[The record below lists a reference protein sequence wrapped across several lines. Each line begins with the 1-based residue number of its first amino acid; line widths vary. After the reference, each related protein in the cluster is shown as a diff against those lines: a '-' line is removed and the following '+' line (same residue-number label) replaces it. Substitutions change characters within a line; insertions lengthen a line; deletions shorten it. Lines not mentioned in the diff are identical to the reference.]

1 MGWDI
6 LLFDLDG
13 TLTDSGPG
21 IMHAAETAL
30 GSFGIT
36 GLSEQALRQFVG
48 PPLVESF
55 MKYYGFDREQAR
67 ASVEIYITA
76 RRAGSKTSRIPACGN
91 ACTH

>member
-1 MGWDI
+1 MGWDV

-55 MKYYGFDREQAR
+55 A
-67 ASVEIYITA
+67 V
-76 RRAGSKTSRIPACGN
+76 
-91 ACTH
+91 